1 MEQLARLPQL
11 ALRTPEACEAHGGA
25 EFPRFG
31 LLLARN
37 SEGALEMAFCFALIP
52 LCASKRLRGGTLA
65 GSKPLSSTW
74 P

>member
-1 MEQLARLPQL
+1 VLA
-11 ALRTPEACEAHGGA
+11 C
-25 EFPRFG
+25 
-31 LLLARN
+31 N